1 MEAKTDRL
9 YPSAPLENNDL
20 EQRLERKLND
30 VKSFID
36 HINKIKEL
44 ITYFRDKN
52 NKSKKK
58 FKKYKTLTPILKS
71 FDTIV
76 ITETTSSSVTL
87 SHTGVDLMVVPIST
101 ATARGLSI
109 GNRLVHEIVMQKYNK
124 YKEQDEKRST
134 NCYFV

>member
-20 EQRLERKLND
+20 EQRVERKLND
-30 VKSFID
+30 VNSFID

-44 ITYFRDKN
+44 ITYFKNKN
-52 NKSKKK
+52 NKPKKE
-58 FKKYKTLTPILKS
+58 FKKYKTLTTKLKS

-76 ITETTSSSVTL
+76 FTATTSSSVTL
-87 SHTGVDLMVVPIST
+87 SHTGIDLIVVPIST
-101 ATARGLSI
+101 ATARALSF
-109 GNRLVHEIVMQKYNK
+109 GNKLVYEIVMQKYNK

-134 NCYFV
+134 NC